1 MNDFRINS
9 DHKVESGFK
18 IPENYFENFSEDV
31 FLKIKKPEVK
41 VLSVFYRRKTWIS
54 SVAAVLVISL
64 LATFYAK
71 MATDSKETNITL
83 ENYITTQS
91 EISQYDLVTILDLKD
106 IEEIEIDLKLDDKN
120 IEEELSDS
128 SEIESYLTE

>member
-31 FLKIKKPEVK
+31 FLKIKKPEIK